1 MGRGEARDRF
11 YGVVKKE
18 RGQIDRVYLGYCFEE
33 FADPIE
39 IFTISCLRDFIFTP
53 DELKE
58 LQ

>member
-1 MGRGEARDRF
+1 MKHVIGF
-11 YGVVKKE
+11 MVWLKKQE
-18 RGQIDRVYLGYCFEE
+18 GKLIGCILGYCFEE